1 MFLNPRTW
9 IKEHMTYHQVDLIM
23 PEKVKYIFLTDTL
36 TICPLYLF
44 MSVFGQ
50 KRPQKLLYKI
60 SMVKS
65 TTWNPISFNAVNAD
79 VFRLMASKVFT
90 LLYQN
95 TGSSE
100 VCHKDYTIIVPTPF
114 HKMEQ
119 GK

>member
-1 MFLNPRTW
+1 MVLSA
-9 IKEHMTYHQVDLIM
+9 HSD
-23 PEKVKYIFLTDTL
+23 
-36 TICPLYLF
+36 LF

-65 TTWNPISFNAVNAD
+65 TTWNPISFNAVDAD